1 MDGVQSRDR
10 KPVFKPRLCN
20 NLCCKFPQ
28 LGPLF
33 PLYTPNRL
41 TRWHPGPFQLQNPT
55 VTC

>member
-10 KPVFKPRLCN
+10 KPVFKPRLCK
-20 NLCCKFPQ
+20 NLWCKFPQ

-33 PLYTPNRL
+33 PLYTLNRL